1 MLLRGM
7 LDPWNEIYYQ
17 LPFLVSLGA
26 WEVCS
31 GRRAPLFTL
40 AASVLVWL
48 SFEPVT
54 PHLQR
59 RHHQPLLS
67 PLDASGGR
75 ADGLALVAPD
85 PTHPDAAP
93 RYSTTVSSLE
103 SRVSTS

>member
-1 MLLRGM
+1 M

-26 WEVCS
+26 WEVCG

-48 SFEPVT
+48 SFEPVNFT
-54 PHLQR
+54 YSGDITSLFY
-59 RHHQPLLS
+59 LLW
-67 PLDASGGR
+67 
-75 ADGLALVAPD
+75 ALPATVLMGWRSLRL
-85 PTHPDAAP
+85 P
-93 RYSTTVSSLE
+93 RPVLTRTTRYATTVSSLE